1 MIKCNVTVSGLITRA
16 AQMRNNKEGKPF
28 ITFGVSVV
36 IPAKNGI
43 NKTVEISIAKDG
55 EGEVITN
62 YSANKR
68 IDVTGT
74 LIFHKKGDNL
84 YWNMSASNINM
95 SNPGSEDNITGTME
109 FRGTVGKQIDTKN
122 DKKGNPYISFSAFSC
137 EKDGENYAYTWVR
150 FRQFGT
156 GQPDWLQAKSHIE
169 ATGQVELSIY
179 NDRIDM
185 GCMIQELKPW
195 DKKPYQPQN

>member
-109 FRGTVGKQIDTKN
+109 FRGTVGKQIDT
-122 DKKGNPYISFSAFSC
+122 
-137 EKDGENYAYTWVR
+137 
-150 FRQFGT
+150 
-156 GQPDWLQAKSHIE
+156 
-169 ATGQVELSIY
+169 
-179 NDRIDM
+179 
-185 GCMIQELKPW
+185 
-195 DKKPYQPQN
+195 